1 MTINLLQLLKRFFD
15 REALLKELKLKL
27 KIEQQENT
35 SRKDMSKQEYIDWL
49 KKRLKNNITLTMAIS

>member
-49 KKRLKNNITLTMAIS
+49 KKRLKDNITLTMAIS